1 MDFFEED
8 IEVLEEYG
16 RKDLAEAL
24 RKHHFE
30 GTSMPKALKEEIGS
44 YIGGSEYEVSGSS
57 EESEGED
64 EEEEDTRVDE
74 DEDEDEEQD
83 TQSNTQSN
91 TQSTQSVIDLTLPP
105 NYTPITHG
113 TVIDLTKM

>member
-1 MDFFEED
+1 MDFLEED

-24 RKHHFE
+24 RKHHME
-30 GTSMPKALKEEIGS
+30 GTNMPKALKEEIGS

-57 EESEGED
+57 EGED
-64 EEEEDTRVDE
+64 EEEE
-74 DEDEDEEQD
+74 Q
-83 TQSNTQSN
+83 NTQLK
-91 TQSTQSVIDLTLPP
+91 QSVIDLTLPP

>member
-16 RKDLAEAL
+16 RKDLADAL
-24 RKHHFE
+24 RKHHLE

-57 EESEGED
+57 EESNEEDTGVDEGED
-64 EEEEDTRVDE
+64 EE
-74 DEDEDEEQD
+74 EEQD
-83 TQSNTQSN
+83 TQSNTQP
-91 TQSTQSVIDLTLPP
+91 TQSVIDLTLPL

>member
-16 RKDLAEAL
+16 RKDLADAL
-24 RKHHFE
+24 RKHHLE

-44 YIGGSEYEVSGSS
+44 YIGGSEYEVSGS
-57 EESEGED
+57 ED
-64 EEEEDTRVDE
+64 EEEEQDTR
-74 DEDEDEEQD
+74 
-83 TQSNTQSN
+83 SNTQLK
-91 TQSTQSVIDLTLPP
+91 QSVMDLTLPP
-105 NYTPITHG
+105 NYTPIAHG